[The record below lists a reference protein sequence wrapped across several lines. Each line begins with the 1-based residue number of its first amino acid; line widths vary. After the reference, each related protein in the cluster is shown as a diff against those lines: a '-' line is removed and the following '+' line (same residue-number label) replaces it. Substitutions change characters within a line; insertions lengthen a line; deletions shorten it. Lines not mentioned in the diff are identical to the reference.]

1 MHDPLEHADLY
12 FRALF
17 GYGPLPRLRHL
28 DLSGCVNVTPDALTA
43 LVHHCSA
50 LDASRLFYCDN
61 IPDGPCADTA
71 NGCNNVG
78 CSRRFCCR
86 T

>member
-1 MHDPLEHADLY
+1 MSHVICS
-12 FRALF
+12 ALF
-17 GYGPLPRLRHL
+17 GYGSLPRLRHL
-28 DLSGCVNVTPDALTA
+28 DFSGCMNVSSGVLTDLVAMCPALEDT
-43 LVHHCSA
+43 
-50 LDASRLFYCDN
+50 RLYYCDN
-61 IPDGPCADTA
+61 IIDGPFATTA